1 VLEEVPHWDGHVRDN
16 WTMWK
21 YTSTLRQNV
30 DVLQSI
36 ATLSGRK
43 TRVTVIPKHGN
54 HSDQYEISVKDH
66 HLTRGGNLSVERIPY
81 DGDVVCLSVASSYV
95 VVRDGGIP
103 VVTGQCLNFGYPG
116 GLGAAKFV
124 DYARA
129 GYGVTVTETDA
140 RKRKEDWY
148 RKWPEMRLFHQH
160 FGSMG
165 IGDQTFRVTQLP
177 SGRVRGGVMFA
188 AACNTSFQGR
198 AADGAKRAGWYIT
211 QETYLG
217 YGTHWPDDGRPP
229 SPLYGSRMCLFVH
242 DEFII
247 EAPED
252 RTHEAAHRLSE
263 VMIIGMREVVP
274 DVKIGTEFA
283 AARRWYK
290 GASAVYDE
298 NRRLV
303 PWEPKAKK

>member
-1 VLEEVPHWDGHVRDN
+1 VFCDYSFVELCTLAQTCLDLFGWSTMAEAINAGLDPHLDMAASMLGIDYTEAVRRKKADD
-16 WTMWK
+16 K
-21 YTSTLRQNV
+21 EIAEYRQ
-30 DVLQSI
+30 
-36 ATLSGRK
+36 LSK
-43 TRVTVIPKHGN
+43 
-54 HSDQYEISVKDH
+54 
-66 HLTRGGNLSVERIPY
+66 
-81 DGDVVCLSVASSYV
+81 A
-95 VVRDGGIP
+95 
-103 VVTGQCLNFGYPG
+103 LNFGYPG
-116 GLGAAKFV
+116 GLGASKFC

-129 GYGVTVTETDA
+129 GYGVTVSETDA

-165 IGDQTFRVTQLP
+165 IGDQTFAVTQLP
-177 SGRVRGGVMFA
+177 SGRVRGGVMFT
-188 AACNTSFQGR
+188 AACNTMFQGR

-252 RTHEAAHRLSE
+252 RVHDAAHRLSE

-274 DVKIGTEFA
+274 AVKIGTEFA

-298 NRRLV
+298 NKRLI